1 MHEIGLIDDSFERIF
16 SSRYHL
22 SIQLGLDGFS
32 FSILDPDQNKF
43 LYLRHIPF
51 VLQREQLLAFHVEKI
66 FQEEEILTDKY
77 AKVSVLYKTSR
88 CTLVPSSFYKNKERE
103 RLFSFNHQLKE
114 NEQIFACPLS
124 KAGANALYPVPH
136 EVCVKIRERHPEVE
150 FFHIS
155 FPLIEQALRSGNSAN
170 GKHIVTLFCSKS
182 FIDIVVC
189 SNNKLIF
196 YNQFTFRN
204 ETDFVFFLLNV
215 FDQLNLNPSRTPVLV
230 SGILPRNSEHY
241 IIMRKYI
248 QNIKFEQPD
257 KTVHYSI
264 RFRQIPLHFFTP
276 LFNLY
281 TCV

>member
-51 VLQREQLLAFHVEKI
+51 VLQREHLLACYVEKI
-66 FQEEEILTDKY
+66 FQEEEILSDKY
-77 AKVSVLYKTSR
+77 AKVTVLYKTSR
-88 CTLVPSSFYKNKERE
+88 CTFVPTTFYKNNERD
-103 RLFSFNHQLKE
+103 RLFSFNHQL
-114 NEQIFACPLS
+114 NECEQVFVCPLP
-124 KAGANALYPVPH
+124 KVGANVLFPIPR

-150 FFHIS
+150 FFHIA

-170 GKHIVTLFCSKS
+170 GKHVVTLFCSKS
-182 FIDIVVC
+182 FFDLVVC
-189 SNNKLIF
+189 HNNNLIF
-196 YNQFTFRN
+196 FNQFTFRN

-215 FDQLNLNPSRTPVLV
+215 FEQLNLDPTRTPVLV
-230 SGILPRNSEHY
+230 SGMLPRNSEHY
-241 IIMRKYI
+241 VLMRKYI
-248 QNIKFEQPD
+248 QNIQVEQPG
-257 KTVHYSI
+257 KTIQYSI